1 MTSTQKQTGNTN
13 TDGKENHPAN
23 GLLEQV
29 TAELATYKKTLNEI
43 YELYDKK
50 IEELS
55 LIRRIGDSVRTPLK
69 LETLCRH
76 IVDVVAQEISV
87 DRVALLIVDEHGE
100 NIQVRASYDS
110 LVDQTQY
117 HHQSPAPTDSVLE
130 AAEQALKTGGP
141 VLLES
146 APSDQDPLSTGDGSP
161 VALLFLPLIA
171 RDRPVGLL
179 ALSRSESH
187 PFDQDDARV
196 LAILSDQAATALANV
211 RLFNQLSEANIA
223 LQESEHQARQTSL
236 YLESL
241 LEAANDVIFT
251 VNNEGRITYVNRKAS
266 DWGFNKE
273 DLQGQLFHTLVD
285 GKGPDPLTAGLAV
298 ESTLITRS
306 GEPRNVLFS
315 TSRVP
320 HQGEPSFLVLAR
332 DITERKELEKQL
344 FHSEKLASIGILA
357 AGVAHEIGNPL
368 SAISGYAQILQSGE
382 TEPDEAREYLT
393 AIEDQAARIQRII
406 EDLLSYSRP
415 TAGHQSRITLNDAV
429 PQILS
434 MLQSQRAF
442 KNLEVAYVPSD
453 SPVEVEMDRD
463 HLAQLIVNISLNAAQ
478 AMPEGGSLTIRAEQK
493 DDLAVIRL
501 SDTGPGIPPEIQTR
515 IFDPFFTTKT
525 AGQGTGLGLAIC
537 HRIVESL
544 NGSIHL
550 ESDADSGTTF
560 TINLPAVNALTE
572 ASK

>member
-1 MTSTQKQTGNTN
+1 MTPIKNQSGDTDIEAKGNV
-13 TDGKENHPAN
+13 PAE
-23 GLLEQV
+23 GILEQI

-55 LIRRIGDSVRTPLK
+55 LIRRIGDSVRTPLE

-87 DRVALLIVDEHGE
+87 DRVALLIGNDQGE
-100 NIQVRASYDS
+100 NIQIRASYDS
-110 LVDQTQY
+110 RIDQTQY
-117 HHQSPAPTDSVLE
+117 HHGDEPSPPPRALE
-130 AAEQALKTGGP
+130 TADRALKTGGP
-141 VLLES
+141 VLMES
-146 APSDQDPLSTGDGSP
+146 ASPDLDPLSTGDASP
-161 VALLFLPLIA
+161 VSLLFLPLIA

-179 ALSRSESH
+179 SLSRSGSH
-187 PFDQDDARV
+187 PFDQDDSRV
-196 LAILSDQAATALANV
+196 LTILSDQAAIALANV
-211 RLFNQLSEANIA
+211 RLFKQLTEANVA
-223 LQESEHQARQTSL
+223 LRESERQARQTSL

-251 VNNEGRITYVNRKAS
+251 VNQEGRITYVNRKAG
-266 DWGFNKE
+266 DWGFAKD
-273 DLQGQLFHTLVD
+273 DLLDQPFHALVD
-285 GKGPDPLTAGLAV
+285 DKGPDPLTAGQTV
-298 ESTLITRS
+298 ESTLITKT

-315 TSRVP
+315 TSRVI
-320 HQGEPSFLVLAR
+320 QKEPSYLVLAR
-332 DITERKELEKQL
+332 DITERKHLEKQL

-368 SAISGYAQILQSGE
+368 SAISGYTQILQSGE
-382 TEPDEAREYLT
+382 AESEEAREYLT

-415 TAGHQSRITLNDAV
+415 TAGHQSRINLNEAI

-434 MLQSQRAF
+434 MLQSQRTF
-442 KNLEVAYVPSD
+442 KNLQVEY
-453 SPVEVEMDRD
+453 SPANGPLEVEMDRD

-478 AMPEGGSLTIRAEQK
+478 AMPEGGSLAVDAERREDQ
-493 DDLAVIRL
+493 AVIRL
-501 SDTGPGIPPEIQTR
+501 SDTGPGIPAEIQSR

-544 NGSIHL
+544 KGAIQL
-550 ESDADSGTTF
+550 VSDADSGTTF
-560 TINLPAVNALTE
+560 TITLPAADVVNDE
-572 ASK
+572 SE